1 MNLREA
7 LHNEL
12 VDVYQRK
19 NETSQDRFNKY
30 FSGKTF
36 TTESEI
42 ESLGYFILRE
52 QYHNNTINEG
62 LGDFISGLF
71 GNLGGNVEQQLKE
84 WLIGKGMDWFVKPFF
99 NKVGGEDSAMYENIK
114 KYVQV
119 TFAEMPFSEVLSTMS
134 DCSKMSKLMT
144 FGLFEYLL
152 DTMISKVGL
161 SGPIVDNIRQELDR
175 SFIENSALANK
186 VASIAEDVV
195 CGKSDSLK
203 DRLKDFDVDFSFA

>member
-7 LHNEL
+7 LHSEL

-52 QYHNNTINEG
+52 QYHNKTLNEN
-62 LGDFISGLF
+62 FFTNLF
-71 GNLGGNVEQQLKE
+71 SNFGGNVEQQLKE

-99 NKVGGEDSAMYENIK
+99 NKVGGEDSRMYENIK
-114 KYVQV
+114 KY
-119 TFAEMPFSEVLSTMS
+119 
-134 DCSKMSKLMT
+134 
-144 FGLFEYLL
+144 G
-152 DTMISKVGL
+152 
-161 SGPIVDNIRQELDR
+161 
-175 SFIENSALANK
+175 
-186 VASIAEDVV
+186 
-195 CGKSDSLK
+195 
-203 DRLKDFDVDFSFA
+203 

>member
-7 LHNEL
+7 LHSEL

-52 QYHNNTINEG
+52 QYHNKTLNEN
-62 LGDFISGLF
+62 FFTNLF
-71 GNLGGNVEQQLKE
+71 SNFGGNVEQQLKE

-99 NKVGGEDSAMYENIK
+99 NKVGGEDSRMYENIK

-119 TFAEMPFSEVLSTMS
+119 TFAEIPFSEVLSTMS
-134 DCSKMSKLMT
+134 DCTKMSKLMT

-152 DTMISKVGL
+152 DTMITKVGL
-161 SGPIVDNIRQELDR
+161 SGAIVDNIRQELDR
-175 SFIENSALANK
+175 SFVENSALVNK

-203 DRLKDFDVDFSFA
+203 DKLKDFDVDFSFA